1 MLLDTVVTFGHTLT
15 SKDQVHFVKNTI
27 CILGKGWIIL
37 KKNYHKLTIG
47 LAAVLLLVGG
57 TTVWAKTGTEKISAR
72 FSNIKLIVN
81 DQVIKTKAEPFIYDG
96 NVYAPVATV
105 ANALGIK
112 QEWDNKTPAVRFS
125 GNSGS
130 TDGNTG
136 GSTVPE
142 AIVKQAKETLPLP
155 CDPSDIKGSMTACT
169 PEIELVTK
177 GYSNIT
183 GTNNQEFL
191 VLYRY
196 GSVEGLPSA
205 AYLTL
210 FRQSNGKAVPVNTS
224 QVYTMGN

>member
-1 MLLDTVVTFGHTLT
+1 M
-15 SKDQVHFVKNTI
+15 NM
-27 CILGKGWIIL
+27 
-37 KKNYHKLTIG
+37 KKNYTKLTLG
-47 LAAVLLLVGG
+47 FAAVLLLVGG

-81 DQVIKTKAEPFIYDG
+81 DQVIKTKAEPFIYNG
-96 NVYAPVATV
+96 NVYAPVATI

-130 TDGNTG
+130 TGA
-136 GSTVPE
+136 SAVPE
-142 AIVKQAKETLPLP
+142 AIVKQAKEIVPIP
-155 CDPSDIKGSMTACT
+155 CDPSDVRGSITACT
-169 PEIELVTK
+169 PEIEMVTN

-183 GTNNQEFL
+183 GTSNQEFL
-191 VLYRY
+191 LLYRY
-196 GSVEGLPSA
+196 DSVEGLPVA

-224 QVYTMGN
+224 PVYKMGN